1 MKNTLIT
8 AALISL
14 TIGMPAL
21 TQGFAPLET
30 VCLLAT
36 KGEKR

>member
-14 TIGMPAL
+14 SIGMTAL
-21 TQGFAPLET
+21 AQGFVALET
-30 VCLLAT
+30 VYLLAT
-36 KGEKR
+36 KGDK